1 MELATL
7 ARLHLL
13 IALIIVG
20 MVLLVSICTQTQMLV
35 CFLANLLK
43 YQEHPSHCFQFCL
56 TVLSYYEEKQNEQS
70 DGVCETG

>member
-1 MELATL
+1 MERATL

-13 IALIIVG
+13 IAHIVVRV
-20 MVLLVSICTQTQMLV
+20 VLLVSVHIQTQMLV
-35 CFLANLLK
+35 CFLANLLTQ
-43 YQEHPSHCFQFCL
+43 QECPSLCFHFCS